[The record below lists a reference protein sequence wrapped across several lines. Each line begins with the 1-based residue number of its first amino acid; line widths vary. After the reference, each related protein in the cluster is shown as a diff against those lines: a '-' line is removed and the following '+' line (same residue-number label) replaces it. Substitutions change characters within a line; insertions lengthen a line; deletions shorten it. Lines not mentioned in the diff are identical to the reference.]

1 MASKDEND
9 NDVEECIELPE
20 WAVRA
25 GARKTIYYNPDSV
38 NAAIV
43 TCGGLCPGL
52 NDVVQGIVS
61 KLEDYGVPKG
71 QVIGIRYCHDR
82 LPASVFTS
90 GPLSDMDFEDSMIQI
105 TNRLS

>member
-1 MASKDEND
+1 M
-9 NDVEECIELPE
+9 EECIELPE

-25 GARKTIYYNPDSV
+25 GARKTIYYNPESV

-71 QVIGIRYCHDR
+71 QVLGIRYCYDLR
-82 LPASVFTS
+82 SASPFTS
-90 GPLSDMDFEDSMIQI
+90 GLSSDTDFEDSMIPI
-105 TNRLS
+105 TNLSS